1 MALTRQ
7 SIHGGWGSP
16 WTFVAAVTLATVG
29 LGNLWKFAYLAGA
42 NGGAGFVL
50 VYLVALV
57 LVATPVLVAE
67 VLLGSRGRSD
77 PIHSLQV
84 ATLESAAGRGW
95 RLAGWLAALAGLL
108 VLSYFSVV
116 SGWLLV
122 YVQWMAEGR
131 LDGATP
137 REIGEH
143 FRRLLGDVGLQ
154 MVAHAL
160 FMALAWAV
168 VSIGVRRGLGWLARV
183 LLPLLV
189 LLLVAM
195 AIYSARHGDL
205 GAALEFMFSP
215 RSIDLQGDA
224 MLTALGQAFF
234 SLSLGTGAMMTYGA
248 YAPDRRSI
256 MRMLGAVVVLDTT
269 VALLA
274 GLAIFPLVFAQ
285 HVQPNYGPGLMF
297 VTLPYLFGSLEYGAV
312 IGVVFFTVVVLAAL
326 GSAVALLEPGT
337 AWLVQ
342 RFGWRRPLAALLL
355 AGVAWLFGLLSLFS
369 FNLWAGW
376 RPGGRTL
383 FAWIDWFSADLLL
396 PLTGL
401 ILALFVGWRMRTEAI
416 RDELFKEHPHLFALW
431 RFLLRY
437 IAPPAVLA
445 LLVVGVRRVVGLS

>member
-1 MALTRQ
+1 M
-7 SIHGGWGSP
+7 
-16 WTFVAAVTLATVG
+16 AAVTLATVG

-50 VYLVALV
+50 VYLVALL
-57 LVATPVLVAE
+57 LVATPLLVAE
-67 VLLGSRGRSD
+67 VVLGARGRAD
-77 PIHSLQV
+77 PIHSIQV

-95 RLAGWLAALAGLL
+95 RLAGWLGALAGLL

-122 YVQWMAEGR
+122 YVQWMADGR
-131 LDGATP
+131 LAEASP
-137 REIGEH
+137 RQIGEQ
-143 FRRLLGDVGLQ
+143 FQQLVGSSGRQ
-154 MVAHAL
+154 MAAHAL
-160 FMALAWAV
+160 FMALAWGV
-168 VSIGVRRGLGWLARV
+168 VSLGVRRGLGWLAQV

-189 LLLVAM
+189 IMLVVM
-195 AIYSARHGDL
+195 AVYAARQGDL
-205 GAALEFMFSP
+205 PAALDFMFSP
-215 RSIDLQGDA
+215 RSIDLRGDA

-234 SLSLGTGAMMTYGA
+234 SLSLGMGAMVTYGA

-256 MRMLGAVVVLDTT
+256 TRMLGAVVLLDTT

-285 HVQPNYGPGLMF
+285 HVQPSYGPGLMF
-297 VTLPYLFGSLEYGAV
+297 VTLPYLFGGLEYGALLGV
-312 IGVVFFTVVVLAAL
+312 IFFAMVLLAAL

-355 AGVAWLFGLLSLFS
+355 AAVAWLLGLLSLFS
-369 FNLWAGW
+369 FSLWPDW

-401 ILALFVGWRMRTEAI
+401 ILALFVGWRMRIEAI
-416 RDELFKEHPHLFALW
+416 RDELFGEHPVLFALW

-437 IAPPAVLA
+437 IAPPAVLVL
-445 LLVVGVRRVVGLS
+445 LLVGLRRVFAVV

>member
-1 MALTRQ
+1 
-7 SIHGGWGSP
+7 
-16 WTFVAAVTLATVG
+16 VAAVTLATVG

-50 VYLVALV
+50 VYLVALL
-57 LVATPVLVAE
+57 LVATPLLVAE
-67 VLLGSRGRSD
+67 VVLGSRGRAD
-77 PIHSLQV
+77 PIHSIQV

-95 RLAGWLAALAGLL
+95 RLAGWLGALAGLL

-122 YVQWMAEGR
+122 YVQWMADGR
-131 LDGATP
+131 LAEASPRQIGAQ
-137 REIGEH
+137 
-143 FRRLLGDVGLQ
+143 FQQLVGSSGRQ
-154 MVAHAL
+154 MAAHAL
-160 FMALAWAV
+160 FMLLAWAV
-168 VSIGVRRGLGWLARV
+168 VALGVRRGLGWLARV
-183 LLPLLV
+183 LLPQLV
-189 LLLVAM
+189 LMLVGM
-195 AIYSARHGDL
+195 AIYSARQGDL
-205 GAALEFMFSP
+205 AAALDFMFSP
-215 RSIDLQGDA
+215 RSIDLRGDA

-234 SLSLGTGAMMTYGA
+234 SLSLGMGAMVTYGA

-256 MRMLGAVVVLDTT
+256 TRMLGAVVLLDTA

-297 VTLPYLFGSLEYGAV
+297 VTLPYLFGGLEYG
-312 IGVVFFTVVVLAAL
+312 GLLGLLFFAMVALAAL

-355 AGVAWLFGLLSLFS
+355 AVVAWLLGLLSLLSFS
-369 FNLWAGW
+369 LWSDW

-401 ILALFVGWRMRTEAI
+401 ILALFVGWRMRPEGI
-416 RDELFKEHPHLFALW
+416 RDELCSEHPQLFALW

-437 IAPPAVLA
+437 IAPPALLA
-445 LLVVGVRRVVGLS
+445 LWLVGLQRVIAVV